1 MGGIVEREGGPKL
14 PTEWTYLTVKVALSN
29 RNTQIRKAI
38 TLFLW
43 WFLIYIQ

>member
-29 RNTQIRKAI
+29 RNTQRYE
-38 TLFLW
+38 F
-43 WFLIYIQ
+43 